1 MRCTGARCWG
11 RQRQSTRRELSSPPT
26 KCNTS
31 TDRSISLRGTWLS
44 SFSICTCHVL
54 LERSCLSVDRLR
66 RQGTQGQQS
75 GDGGP
80 EASCAHSRSL
90 HIDPDRPEAVTGVI
104 EMLRPLLQDHV
115 LGPRQAFDFGDELTI
130 GGRDAVSSS
139 SAVVSDRLGSL
150 SYHKPDHPTLN
161 AAAALGPTSTPPT
174 AVLLRGHRA
183 CRRCYLSADLAT
195 SPYFYRTDTNR
206 AMGAGG
212 VTRGRSCGK
221 TGPPGTTL
229 SPWYA
234 GGL

>member
-1 MRCTGARCWG
+1 M
-11 RQRQSTRRELSSPPT
+11 
-26 KCNTS
+26 
-31 TDRSISLRGTWLS
+31 S

-75 GDGGP
+75 GDGGA

-139 SAVVSDRLGSL
+139 SAFVSDRLGSL

-161 AAAALGPTSTPPT
+161 AAAALGPTRANCRWRS
-174 AVLLRGHRA
+174 VSA
-183 CRRCYLSADLAT
+183 CRPRCRRNCTRPSEGVSFLIRFFNGAFLQ
-195 SPYFYRTDTNR
+195 RNR
-206 AMGAGG
+206 AYGG
-212 VTRGRSCGK
+212 RFFVRGRSSGK
-221 TGPPGTTL
+221 TGPPGTTV

-234 GGL
+234 GVL

>member
-1 MRCTGARCWG
+1 M
-11 RQRQSTRRELSSPPT
+11 QHLDQPIDLSSY
-26 KCNTS
+26 
-31 TDRSISLRGTWLS
+31 LS

-75 GDGGP
+75 GDGGA

-90 HIDPDRPEAVTGVI
+90 HIDPDHPEAVTGVI

-183 CRRCYLSADLAT
+183 CRRGDLSADLAT
-195 SPYFYRTDTNR
+195 SPYYRTHGHKSR
-206 AMGAGG
+206 YGRRG
-212 VTRGRSCGK
+212 VTCAAVLLVRLA
-221 TGPPGTTL
+221 PPVTV
-229 SPWYA
+229 SPRYA